1 MAADVYFIPVT
12 QGEATESITKKV
24 AKLIEAAGMADC
36 IGAND
41 LTAIKIHFGEDKN
54 TTHLKAEWTRPVV
67 DAVQAAGASPF
78 LTDTCVLYKSRR
90 DNAVEHLRLAADHGF
105 VPDVTGAP
113 VVIADGLVGDD
124 ERETA
129 ISGRIFDTVSL
140 AKTVLQANS
149 LVVMSHVTG
158 HLGTG
163 MGAALK
169 NLGMGCASRKGKLRQ
184 HSISKPVIKTKF
196 CTGCGECIK
205 WCPADAI
212 SMTDGKSSI
221 NKGICIGCGEC
232 ITVCR
237 FSAVKHDWGMGAGE
251 LQRRVAEHAL
261 GAVSGKEGRVFYLNF
276 LVDVTRECDCMA
288 KEQTAAIEHIGI
300 LAGIDPVALDS
311 AALDLLTEK
320 AGDRLNEVIYEEMNA
335 SVQLT
340 HGEAIGLGSREYR
353 LRTID

>member
-1 MAADVYFIPVT
+1 MAADVYFVPVQ
-12 QGEATESITKKV
+12 QGEATESVTKKV
-24 AKLIEAAGMADC
+24 AKLVKAAGMENC

-54 TTHLKAEWTRPVV
+54 TTHIQAEWTRPVV
-67 DAVQAAGASPF
+67 EAVKEAGASPF

-105 VPDVTGAP
+105 VPEVTGAP

-124 ERETA
+124 EREVA

-184 HSISKPVIKTKF
+184 HSISKPVIKAKF

-212 SMTDGKSSI
+212 TMTDRKAAI
-221 NKGICIGCGEC
+221 ARDICIGCGEC

-237 FSAVKHDWGMGAGE
+237 FGAVKHDWGIDAGE

-261 GAVSGKEGRVFYLNF
+261 GAVSGKKDRAFYLNF
-276 LVDVTRECDCMA
+276 LVNVTRECDCMDR
-288 KEQTAAIEHIGI
+288 EQTPSIENIGI
-300 LAGIDPVALDS
+300 LAGLDPVALDS
-311 AALDLLTEK
+311 ASLALLTEK
-320 AGDRLNEVIYEEMNA
+320 AGDRLDDVIYADLDA
-335 SVQLT
+335 SLQLA
-340 HGEAIGLGSREYR
+340 HGEAIGLGGREYR
-353 LRTID
+353 LLTIE